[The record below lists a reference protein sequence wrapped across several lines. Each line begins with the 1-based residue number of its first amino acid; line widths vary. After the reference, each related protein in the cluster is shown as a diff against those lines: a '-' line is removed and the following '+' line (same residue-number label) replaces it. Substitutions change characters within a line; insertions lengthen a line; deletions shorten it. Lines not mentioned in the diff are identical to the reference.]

1 MNFSKGQV
9 IVHPHHGPAT
19 ITAINTRS
27 FKGERHRYLKLQVIG
42 TDLTV
47 GVPFDRAEETGLR
60 AVLDPTE
67 VRELFKV
74 FVAEGDEEASNWSRR
89 IKANTDRFRSGDIT
103 TIAGLVRD
111 LTRREND
118 KGLSFG
124 ERSLLR
130 DALQPLVSEM
140 SIVLSISDDDATAL
154 INSAILESRIP
165 ELPELTLAS

>member
-1 MNFSKGQV
+1 M
-9 IVHPHHGPAT
+9 
-19 ITAINTRS
+19 
-27 FKGERHRYLKLQVIG
+27 
-42 TDLTV
+42 
-47 GVPFDRAEETGLR
+47 R

-89 IKANTDRFRSGDIT
+89 IKANTDRFRSGDIN